1 MGHSS
6 PTSPEEGGLRGT
18 RLLKQ
23 SREEVRAAGRP
34 TAMEVGRNQ
43 EIAEICRRICGKG
56 GGRGAP
62 AGRGGGAAEEGVG
75 GWQRK

>member
-1 MGHSS
+1 
-6 PTSPEEGGLRGT
+6 
-18 RLLKQ
+18 
-23 SREEVRAAGRP
+23 
-34 TAMEVGRNQ
+34 MEVGRNQ